1 MKVYRYRLYE
11 KIGDMQPGDFAPL
24 KAYAEQHRF
33 ALRGDVFGGI
43 LGPEVFPT
51 TQHECFVLSQTIEI
65 ERKIAE
71 SLGLRPKNNGS

>member
-1 MKVYRYRLYE
+1 MK
-11 KIGDMQPGDFAPL
+11 KSAICSPATFAPL

-51 TQHECFVLSQTIEI
+51 MQHEGFVLTQTIEI
-65 ERKIAE
+65 E
-71 SLGLRPKNNGS
+71 